1 MKRVINAF
9 ILGAI
14 GIIFTFDTIAYIT
27 HNDTISE
34 QVTTWLN
41 QSTTNLV
48 VFLALCAV
56 FITHFVF
63 GKYRD

>member
-1 MKRVINAF
+1 MKRTVNAF

-14 GIIFTFDTIAYIT
+14 AIIFTFDVFAYAV

-34 QVTTWLN
+34 QITAWIN

-48 VFLALCAV
+48 I
-56 FITHFVF
+56 FIGLVIIISTHFIF
-63 GKYRD
+63 SKYND

>member
-9 ILGAI
+9 ILGVI
-14 GIIFTFDTIAYIT
+14 GLIFIFDTIAYIT

-34 QVTTWLN
+34 QITGWIN
-41 QSTTNLV
+41 QSTANLAI
-48 VFLALCAV
+48 FLGLCFVCIA
-56 FITHFVF
+56 HFVF